1 MVSFSVIKLTDVTI
15 QKNLIFVNQLK
26 VEQIFPAMPTLSEN
40 NFVKFLT
47 NLFEK
52 LHPPLQRQGIL
63 IWNGLNKRT

>member
-15 QKNLIFVNQLK
+15 QKFNLCKSGK
-26 VEQIFPAMPTLSEN
+26 VEQIFPAMPKLSEN

-63 IWNGLNKRT
+63 VWNGLNKRT